1 MLRKDQFFIV
11 CTRLALSKAKRKL
24 SFNGIDEQTGEVT
37 DDVVKAFIRTELEI
51 VREIPIVKSYR
62 IGKHFD
68 GKIRPIV
75 VKFENRNDRQD
86 IRFAAPKHLKGKPFG
101 VNEHFPHE
109 VVKIRKELLPIHK
122 EARKQNLK
130 SVLKRDKLY
139 IDGEL
144 FDKTKHSHL
153 IKQPEAMDEGALKVV
168 ETGTRTDG
176 KFSYQINKLDD
187 EAFVSYLKTYDI
199 VILSECWIS
208 NDFTFDIEGFK
219 SKCTQGGGLC
229 VMINTIYSP
238 YISFIE
244 SIADTFVWLKFDK
257 VLFDFDQDLYVCGA
271 YIPPINSKYHSLY
284 ECDIF
289 RLMEDNIISYSSKG
303 KICLVGDLN
312 CRTSNV
318 SDFIED
324 DTVHITLQNQLPNLF
339 NYSNDYSLS
348 TRINPDTISNDYG
361 SKLIKLCKSTGL
373 RILNGRHKD
382 GLSNDYTYCALLTN
396 LLYPL
401 KGRLLNGGMNTKSQC
416 KEALSNNVDNFNSL
430 CENLNFESQDGIDK
444 TVSDFSEFL
453 NGIMSPYFKVR
464 PKVSTSR
471 KETGQNYACN

>member
-1 MLRKDQFFIV
+1 MCKPV
-11 CTRLALSKAKRKL
+11 
-24 SFNGIDEQTGEVT
+24 
-37 DDVVKAFIRTELEI
+37 
-51 VREIPIVKSYR
+51 P
-62 IGKHFD
+62 
-68 GKIRPIV
+68 
-75 VKFENRNDRQD
+75 RN
-86 IRFAAPKHLKGKPFG
+86 
-101 VNEHFPHE
+101 
-109 VVKIRKELLPIHK
+109 
-122 EARKQNLK
+122 
-130 SVLKRDKLY
+130 
-139 IDGEL
+139 
-144 FDKTKHSHL
+144 
-153 IKQPEAMDEGALKVV
+153 
-168 ETGTRTDG
+168 
-176 KFSYQINKLDD
+176 
-187 EAFVSYLKTYDI
+187 
-199 VILSECWIS
+199 
-208 NDFTFDIEGFK
+208 K

-271 YIPPINSKYHSLY
+271 YIPPINSKYHTLY

-312 CRTSNV
+312 CRTSNA

-324 DTVHITLQNQLPNLF
+324 DSVHITLQNQLPNLF
-339 NYSNDYSLS
+339 NYSNDHSLS

-382 GLSNDYTYCALLTN
+382 GLSNDYTYCGPKSFSVIDYFLTTVDLFSTIDKFIISSFTQFSDHASLHLEIKIKN
-396 LLYPL
+396 VNFTDELITDCEPDYGVER
-401 KGRLLNGGMNTKSQC
+401 KTFKWRDEYKSQC
-416 KEALSNNVDNFNSL
+416 KETLANNIDNLNSL

-471 KETGQNYACN
+471 KKQDRIMPVIEDKPWFNDEFIFCNVITLIFPMLKEPV